1 MSKKI
6 KLYGSDPFVVILEV
20 TKDKKSIFKSPPNR
34 LNLFI
39 VLINK
44 NITPLFYFL

>member
-20 TKDKKSIFKSPPNR
+20 TKDKKSIFKYPPNR

-39 VLINK
+39 LKKEKKID
-44 NITPLFYFL
+44 